1 LSLDLALWRLIGAA
15 AAMDGYKAEESS
27 RIIALTGLP
36 YMDSYKALVNL
47 WKMEKLNGKF

>member
-1 LSLDLALWRLIGAA
+1 
-15 AAMDGYKAEESS
+15 MDGYKAEESS

-47 WKMEKLNGKF
+47 SSVAVWKMEKLNGKF